1 MKLTDKKPSLR
12 VYLSLAFLIFS
23 LVLIIIMWL
32 FQSVFFDAFYRTV
45 KSVQVQNCVS
55 NLSDNIENDDLRS
68 IIKEIEKQNDMDIS
82 VYSVTQYKGNPLL
95 NPVYAPHD
103 FTSTHSFI
111 NISTIY
117 DYYFKAVENGGEV
130 TIKLNGNNPKEHL
143 DMPNVFSPS
152 LEKNDSQ
159 LLTCARIV
167 NGDNSQYMVLV
178 ESDIAPVTSV
188 IKTLRVQLIIMTG
201 FILLIS
207 IFIAVMTSHYVS
219 KPIHDTTKKAKLLA
233 QQNYDLTFSGGNYKE
248 LCELNDTLTF
258 SAHELQKVD
267 ELRRELISNIS
278 HDLRTPLTMITGY
291 SEVMRD
297 IPGENNPEN
306 VQIIIDEANRLAQLV
321 NDLLD
326 ISKLE
331 SGATAMQNTTLCL
344 TDCIKDIFKR
354 YTKLTE
360 QEGYNIVFNYTED
373 AYIYADELRI
383 SQVLYN
389 LINNAINYVG
399 EDKTVIVNQTVRG
412 SNVYIEVIDHGV
424 GIEEENLPYIWDRYY
439 KVDKEHKQAVVGTG
453 LGLSIVKNILNHYDA
468 QYGVKS
474 SVGEGSTFWFSM
486 KTIEKQKN
494 Q

>member
-45 KSVQVQNCVS
+45 KTVQVERCADS
-55 NLSDNIENDDLRS
+55 ISKNIEDEDLKS
-68 IIKEIEKQNDMDIS
+68 VIKETEEQNDMDIS
-82 VYSVTQYKGNPLL
+82 VYSVSEFMAANILT
-95 NPVYAPHD
+95 PVYAPHE
-103 FTSTHSFI
+103 FISTHSLI
-111 NISTIY
+111 NMSSVQK
-117 DYYFKAVENGGEV
+117 YYQKAEANGGKITEKSDS
-130 TIKLNGNNPKEHL
+130 KLSL
-143 DMPNVFSPS
+143 SPNKPNKITPP
-152 LEKNDSQ
+152 LEKESSQ
-159 LLTCARIV
+159 LLTCAIIT
-167 NGDNSQYMVLV
+167 DTEDAQYLVIV
-178 ESDIAPVTSV
+178 ESDIAPVTSTV
-188 IKTLRVQLIIMTG
+188 ETLRVQLIIMTG

-207 IFIAVMTSHYVS
+207 IFIAVITSHYVS
-219 KPIHDTTKKAKLLA
+219 KPIHETTKKAKLLA

-399 EDKTVIVNQTVRG
+399 EDKTVIVNQTVRD
-412 SNVYIEVIDHGV
+412 STVYIEVIDHGV

-494 Q
+494 P